1 LLKVGRNY
9 SSVSMI
15 RLESPEVDYERAG
28 FRISFDPRGALAVV
42 ATSKPSS
49 LRTDL
54 PVPGEEFEVRDEL
67 FIQCALNLSL
77 FGPSGSMII
86 DPTEEGLVVHR
97 PSFASPVG
105 MRLMPGRR
113 RVFRHGLWL
122 VDVLH
127 GLDRSTTGFSGAAS
141 GDTFNISRR
150 GELLIVERKF
160 EHSMP
165 AYRLRYFARIEAGG
179 GVTLGL
185 KRKRFALF
193 PSPLRDLHLDE
204 MLVKVG
210 IPGFLGIE
218 LKFRKNQ

>member
-1 LLKVGRNY
+1 
-9 SSVSMI
+9 MI
-15 RLESPEVDYERAG
+15 RLESPEVDYARAG
-28 FRISFDPRGALAVV
+28 FQISFDPRGALAIV
-42 ATSKPSS
+42 ATSKPASP
-49 LRTDL
+49 RTDL
-54 PVPGEEFEVRDEL
+54 PVPGEDFEVRDEL

-113 RVFRHGLWL
+113 KVLRHGLWL

-141 GDTFNISRR
+141 GDTFNMSRR

-160 EHSMP
+160 EHSMA

>member
-1 LLKVGRNY
+1 
-9 SSVSMI
+9 MI

>member
-1 LLKVGRNY
+1 
-9 SSVSMI
+9 MI

-141 GDTFNISRR
+141 GDTFNMSRR

-160 EHSMP
+160 EHSMA

>member
-1 LLKVGRNY
+1 MLKVGRNY

-113 RVFRHGLWL
+113 KVLRHGLWL

-127 GLDRSTTGFSGAAS
+127 GLDRTTTGFSGAAL
-141 GDTFNISRR
+141 GDTFSVSQKPDN
-150 GELLIVERKF
+150 LVVERKF
-160 EHSMP
+160 EHMLP
-165 AYRLRYFARIEAGG
+165 AYRLRYFARIKPDGA
-179 GVTLGL
+179 VTLGL
-185 KRKRFALF
+185 KRKRFAF
-193 PSPLRDLHLDE
+193 SPPWRGWHLDE
-204 MLVKVG
+204 VIVKADTS
-210 IPGFLGIE
+210 GFFGIE
-218 LKFRKNQ
+218 LKFKKNH